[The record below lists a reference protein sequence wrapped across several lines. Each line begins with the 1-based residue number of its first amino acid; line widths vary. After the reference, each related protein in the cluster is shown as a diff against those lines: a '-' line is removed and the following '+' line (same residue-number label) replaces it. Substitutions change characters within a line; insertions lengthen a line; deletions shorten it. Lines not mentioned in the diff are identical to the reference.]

1 MDEKDLEI
9 LIDLAKTLNISRTA
23 QRLYTTQSA
32 VTKRLQ
38 KLEAELGAPLFIRSK
53 KGLLAEPL
61 LDQILPE
68 LTEAADAMGRAR
80 SAALSRD
87 GELRGT
93 LRVGIAVNYARYRLP
108 EVLADYMAR
117 YPKVDIC
124 IRANRSVNVYQDL
137 MSGEISFAIVRGEF
151 AWRGTDMVISA
162 DRHCLVR
169 GRMHESTPLDRLT
182 FIGRDSDAAYQTD
195 LSAWFAEQGLRA
207 SPSELIINDVETII
221 NLVERGIGWSVL
233 PAISLGRFTGIA
245 EPITLAGGRP
255 FLHRTHILC
264 REDYLA
270 LPQAKAFAEVVR
282 EHEGGQDK

>member
-68 LTEAADAMGRAR
+68 LTAAADAMDRAR
-80 SAALSRD
+80 SAALSRA
-87 GELRGT
+87 GALRGT

-117 YPKVDIC
+117 
-124 IRANRSVNVYQDL
+124 
-137 MSGEISFAIVRGEF
+137 
-151 AWRGTDMVISA
+151 
-162 DRHCLVR
+162 
-169 GRMHESTPLDRLT
+169 
-182 FIGRDSDAAYQTD
+182 
-195 LSAWFAEQGLRA
+195 
-207 SPSELIINDVETII
+207 
-221 NLVERGIGWSVL
+221 
-233 PAISLGRFTGIA
+233 
-245 EPITLAGGRP
+245 
-255 FLHRTHILC
+255 
-264 REDYLA
+264 
-270 LPQAKAFAEVVR
+270 
-282 EHEGGQDK
+282 